1 MSNTS
6 VLDPLYDRIGAAWKA
21 GLLAILAAATPIAGP
36 RAADPAGPRF
46 AQPGLDQPGLDR
58 ATVGQSVYAH
68 LMDSILGQAVENA
81 TGAGQQYRGGSNPY
95 RQIQAKKALAA
106 CIFWREGSV
115 TDPRHGGW
123 SAQWAPE
130 DESLSAILDQT
141 VRDCRHYE
149 EKGCRCQIID
159 IGGQN
164 TVEVPRGLAVGPR

>member
-1 MSNTS
+1 
-6 VLDPLYDRIGAAWKA
+6 
-21 GLLAILAAATPIAGP
+21 
-36 RAADPAGPRF
+36 
-46 AQPGLDQPGLDR
+46 
-58 ATVGQSVYAH
+58 
-68 LMDSILGQAVENA
+68 MDSILGQAVENA
-81 TGAGQQYRGGSNPY
+81 TGSGQQYRGGSNPY

-164 TVEVPRGLAVGPR
+164 TVEVPRGLAAGPR